1 MAVAYPS
8 SLGRNSSEATKTAH
22 KMALSHA
29 MRSAR
34 SFAVMK
40 RARGGSAKAGRMFAQ
55 DGRDTIQPKV
65 DLSRENHCVMR
76 AARRKPPGMDAKE
89 YGVESKPSMRP
100 IRRFRLELLTECRRA
115 RLEESGSSQIYNALD
130 QLVHLSRDT
139 KVESVG
145 FCF

>member
-1 MAVAYPS
+1 MAVAYLS

-22 KMALSHA
+22 KMALHHA
-29 MRSAR
+29 MRRAR

-40 RARGGSAKAGRMFAQ
+40 RAIGGRAKAGRIFAQ

-76 AARRKPPGMDAKE
+76 AARRKPPGIAATE

-100 IRRFRLELLTECRRA
+100 IRRFRLELLTGCRRA
-115 RLEESGSSQIYNALD
+115 NPEESGSSPIYNALD
-130 QLVHLSRDT
+130 QLVLLSRDT
-139 KVESVG
+139 KVEIVG
-145 FCF
+145 CFF